1 MTDPDEYRFINHADA
16 ARVDTV
22 RAALRER
29 FDDVIISIDGFTRTD
44 AIMVGVWFLREVVN
58 TAVLEMRDDDP
69 DRAAMYDA
77 AIVTARRMLER
88 DLARPTYR
96 GEPHADDVH

>member
-1 MTDPDEYRFINHADA
+1 MSSDDYRFINNADA

-29 FDDVIISIDGFTRTD
+29 FDDVIISVDGFTRTD
-44 AIMVGVWFLREVVN
+44 AIMVAVWFLREVVN
-58 TAVLEMRDDDP
+58 TAVLELREDDP
-69 DRAAMYDA
+69 ERAAMYDA

-88 DLARPTYR
+88 DFARPTYR
-96 GEPHADDVH
+96 GPDAG

>member
-1 MTDPDEYRFINHADA
+1 MTSEEFTLLDRADG

-29 FDDVIISIDGFTRTD
+29 FDDVIISVDGFTRTE

-58 TAVLEMRDDDP
+58 TAVLELRDDDP
-69 DRAAMYDA
+69 ERARIYDA
-77 AIVTARRMLER
+77 AIVTTRLMLER
-88 DLARPTYR
+88 DLARPAYR
-96 GEPHADDVH
+96 GEPGA